1 MTDIPSHT
9 RNRARNRAIRDHARQ
24 SGLPFSEAAR
34 QLDYAGVRAGE
45 TLANH
50 GRTIYPI
57 ATDTRRR
64 SLVEARLLRSRA
76 ERLVDTRRAAVLPDG
91 RAAHLVDRFPAGRGA
106 DGTGVGPI
114 YAGPATEDGLALLY
128 LTVAEE
134 SPVFVPAV
142 GDLTWIAELGEE
154 TALDTAC
161 AALDRAVRRAIDT
174 GKRVH
179 RRIRWALD
187 SAVGRDDVH
196 RRHEAIRLGGVY
208 AALTAGAA
216 GAALTARA
224 TGAAEPDALSLV
236 GARQILDALLIV
248 ADDGHAPGTRVR
260 MLAPP
265 DRDRLATIVGARW
278 GPAGPPIAYEIR
290 PDAAP
295 AIVAVA
301 TDDLVVLA
309 GQDARPMATR

>member
-1 MTDIPSHT
+1 MTDVPSHT

-34 QLDYAGVRAGE
+34 QLDYAGVRGGE

-57 ATDTRRR
+57 AIDTRRR

-76 ERLVDTRRAAVLPDG
+76 ERLADTRRAAVLPDG
-91 RAAHLVDRFPAGRGA
+91 RAAHLVDRFPPGRGA
-106 DGTGVGPI
+106 DGSGVGPI

-128 LTVAEE
+128 LTAAEE
-134 SPVFVPAV
+134 SPAVVPAV

-161 AALDRAVRRAIDT
+161 AALDRAARRTIDS
-174 GKRVH
+174 GKRIH
-179 RRIRWALD
+179 ERIHSALD
-187 SAVGRDDVH
+187 SAVQRSDAH
-196 RRHEAIRLGGVY
+196 RRHDAIRLGGVY
-208 AALTAGAA
+208 AALTAA
-216 GAALTARA
+216 
-224 TGAAEPDALSLV
+224 AAEPEPLSLIGV
-236 GARQILDALLIV
+236 RQILDALLIV

-265 DRDRLATIVGARW
+265 DRDRLATIVGAQW

-290 PDAAP
+290 PDATP
-295 AIVAVA
+295 AVVAVA
-301 TDDLVVLA
+301 PDDVVVLA
-309 GQDARPMATR
+309 GQDVGPMAAR